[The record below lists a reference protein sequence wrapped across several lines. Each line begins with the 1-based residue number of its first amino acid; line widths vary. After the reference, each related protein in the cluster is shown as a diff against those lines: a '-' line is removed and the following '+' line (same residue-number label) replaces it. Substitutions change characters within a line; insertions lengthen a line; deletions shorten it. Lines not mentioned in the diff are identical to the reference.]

1 VKVNDLLQ
9 LNRLWR
15 KIYPYLASQIMEECQ
30 RDYGSV
36 SELGPFSGGISL
48 ELARSYPRLAITI
61 GDESA
66 ELLEHVETQIALS
79 GLSDRITVK
88 RTDLDHLN
96 FDDAEFDLAIL
107 RGAFFFLQTRENLLG
122 EVFRVLK
129 PGGMAFVGGG
139 YGKGTPKELIDEI
152 ADESRELNRR
162 LGRKRI
168 SVVDLEGIVRKSG
181 LANRCDIRKEGGLWI
196 TIKKEPVSGH
206 KDMAP
211 VKDIRGLSES
221 LDIQSKE
228 VVSLVGAGGKTTL
241 MFALSRE
248 LTAYRKVVITTTT
261 TKIFPPAP
269 SDTSFVFLSRD
280 EEEIV
285 DYIIKNAIGKGHVTI
300 ASELLPDSGKLQGIS
315 PSLVSRL
322 IELGPVNCVIV
333 EADGASNRPLKAPN
347 PEYEPVIPPCTTLVI
362 PMVGIDALGCKLSEE
377 RAFRSEIVSKLTG
390 VPLGGIITADTIAR
404 LILHPRGITR
414 GSPVH
419 ARIIP
424 FINKVDLAFD
434 LSAARDLASR
444 ILAARHPRIDRV
456 VLGQAQLH
464 PPVAEV
470 MYRE

>member
-15 KIYPYLASQIMEECQ
+15 KIYPYLASQIMEEYQ
-30 RDYGSV
+30 RDYGSAL
-36 SELGPFSGGISL
+36 ELGPFSGGISL

-66 ELLEHVETQIALS
+66 EFLEHVEKEIALS
-79 GLSDRITVK
+79 GLSDHITVK
-88 RTDLDHLN
+88 RTNLDHLTFN
-96 FDDAEFDLAIL
+96 DAQFDLVIL
-107 RGAFFFLQTRENLLG
+107 RGAFFFLQSRENLLG
-122 EVFRVLK
+122 ELFRVLK

-139 YGKGTPKELIDEI
+139 YGKGTPEEFIDEI

-168 SVVDLEGIVRKSG
+168 SAVDLEGIVRKSR
-181 LANRCDIRKEGGLWI
+181 LTDRCDMTEEGGLWI
-196 TIKKEPVSGH
+196 TIKKEPISGC
-206 KDMAP
+206 KDKP
-211 VKDIRGLSES
+211 RVKSVRGLREA

-228 VVSLVGAGGKTTL
+228 IISLIGAGGKTTL

-248 LTAYRKVVITTTT
+248 LTTYRKVVIATTT

-269 SDTSFVFLSRD
+269 SDTSFLFLSRD

-285 DYIIKNAIGKGHVTI
+285 DYIIKNASGKGHVTI

-315 PSLVSRL
+315 PSLVSKL
-322 IELGPVNCVIV
+322 IELGPVDCVIV
-333 EADGASNRPLKAPN
+333 EADGASKRPLKAPN

-377 RAFRSEIVSKLTG
+377 HAFRSEIVSRLTG
-390 VPLGGIITADTIAR
+390 VPLGEIITADTIAR
-404 LILHPRGITR
+404 LILHPCGIAR

-444 ILAARHPRIDRV
+444 VLAAKHPQIDRV
-456 VLGQAQLH
+456 VLGQAQLN